1 MLLQTPHIGSPA
13 RAANYKLKFVSL
25 SDSGSGRAHGN
36 AATTFG
42 CLSFIA
48 GGPVP
53 HIIIS
58 AKCSLSCN
66 GFCISAGRKFG
77 WTTVVSM
84 REKAN
89 ANKRLKMLYL
99 FASIELC
106 LICLISM
113 NTVECR
119 LQPKQ
124 FVDKFDSNSIDTNLI
139 TFIACII
146 AWMTRR
152 PTVNSDPEGQKPHHR
167 YRRRSSDC
175 RAPFAC
181 MNIGPL
187 RGLIFVSFHLAV
199 QHERGPR
206 KPKLHTTM
214 HPSSSHQAHLQMS
227 LVTSVSAYAAQ
238 HTGHHTS
245 FHHGPPI
252 HHPQP
257 LPFTPLV
264 HSGHH
269 HHPHPHH
276 HHSHILPPPPRLDHK
291 LSAFDLPNSDF
302 YKNSALIHASHVAA
316 PIPILS
322 SAVVHP
328 TAALPPPL
336 VSHTHLGQHHTF
348 RHSSPSPSHTIKSNA
363 STIEPSHDSVDS
375 PPLIVDNVASP
386 ISVSSS
392 SNNICT
398 SNSNINNNNSS
409 STNNNINNNNNN
421 SATTTNSS
429 ERLNGTSSAQSTNGL
444 LDILMNPD
452 KCQEFIHYHNSM
464 LFPPLPMPGSTMEIR
479 LPTWEVLQET
489 TARLLFMAVR
499 WVRCLMPFQTLSKND
514 QQLLLQVRNLILIF
528 SNFSH
533 NYLLLL
539 LLLLGFYLFVNS
551 LALDFQF
558 KLWNFLSGLSPD
570 EKNCYIMFSIIQFF
584 ERRNHGKNCFFWTWH
599 NGVCRGIWAH
609 YSTAPRFVNAFRTI
623 R

>member
-1 MLLQTPHIGSPA
+1 
-13 RAANYKLKFVSL
+13 
-25 SDSGSGRAHGN
+25 
-36 AATTFG
+36 
-42 CLSFIA
+42 
-48 GGPVP
+48 
-53 HIIIS
+53 
-58 AKCSLSCN
+58 
-66 GFCISAGRKFG
+66 
-77 WTTVVSM
+77 
-84 REKAN
+84 
-89 ANKRLKMLYL
+89 MLYL
-99 FASIELC
+99 FVSIEWC

-113 NTVECR
+113 NTVDYSR
-119 LQPKQ
+119 NNLLM
-124 FVDKFDSNSIDTNLI
+124 NSIQIDTNLI
-139 TFIACII
+139 TFIPCII

-152 PTVNSDPEGQKPHHR
+152 RTHSDPDGQKPHHR
-167 YRRRSSDC
+167 CRCRSSDFL
-175 RAPFAC
+175 ASFALLV
-181 MNIGPL
+181 PL

-206 KPKLHTTM
+206 KPKLHTTL

-238 HTGHHTS
+238 HTGHHGS

-269 HHPHPHH
+269 HHPHHHH

-322 SAVVHP
+322 SSVVHP
-328 TAALPPPL
+328 TAALPPPP

-363 STIEPSHDSVDS
+363 STIEPSHDSVGS

-386 ISVSSS
+386 ISVSSN

-409 STNNNINNNNNN
+409 STNNNITNINNNN
-421 SATTTNSS
+421 SATATNSS
-429 ERLNGTSSAQSTNGL
+429 ERLNVTSSAQSTNGL

-514 QQLLLQVRNLILIF
+514 QQLLLQVRNFI
-528 SNFSH
+528 
-533 NYLLLL
+533 
-539 LLLLGFYLFVNS
+539 
-551 LALDFQF
+551 
-558 KLWNFLSGLSPD
+558 
-570 EKNCYIMFSIIQFF
+570 
-584 ERRNHGKNCFFWTWH
+584 
-599 NGVCRGIWAH
+599 
-609 YSTAPRFVNAFRTI
+609 
-623 R
+623 